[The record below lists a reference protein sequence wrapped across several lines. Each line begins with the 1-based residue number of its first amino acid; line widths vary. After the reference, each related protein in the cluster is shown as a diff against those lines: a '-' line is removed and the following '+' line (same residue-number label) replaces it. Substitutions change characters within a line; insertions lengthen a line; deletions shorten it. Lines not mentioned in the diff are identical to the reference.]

1 LMTFREKT
9 ALIVCLM
16 LCSLSGV
23 VFLVSS
29 VASSGDPSDH
39 TLAYAIVAVTAVG
52 LVFGVAII
60 LVSDRILRT
69 RLSRISSR
77 LQTIRDSRGFSQRV
91 ALAGKDEF
99 SLLASDIDAALE
111 SLEKAHARLAENE
124 ARQRATLQLIP
135 DCMFLMKEDG
145 SISAIFD
152 GEEEGGTGPSVDS
165 APPAEGNHGSQLGG
179 GNGHTSPLLKSLS
192 EAIARQGKDHAS
204 QALTE
209 RQIQSFE
216 FELPGNGCRSC
227 WETRM
232 VVCGEGQVLAMA
244 RDVTERRQA
253 EEAVAEAKDALEMQ
267 VQERTAELDRVNEV
281 LKKEISLRLQE
292 EEVLRKSFKKVEL
305 LLENTIEAM
314 SLIVERKDPYTAG
327 HQRRVAKLACAI
339 GREMGLGADQIQAIR
354 VAAMLHDLGKIFV
367 PAEILN
373 KPGRLTEGELAL
385 IRTHPSTDHEILKTI
400 DFSCPVADIV
410 AQHHERLDGSG
421 YPAGL
426 GGDEILPEAKILGVA
441 DVVEAM
447 SSSRP
452 YRPALGVDEAVREIV
467 KNKGVLYDP
476 YVVGACVRLLTE
488 KKFSLVE

>member
-1 LMTFREKT
+1 MTFREKT

-16 LCSLSGV
+16 LCSLSGA

-29 VASSGDPSDH
+29 VASSGDSSDH
-39 TLAYAIVAVTAVG
+39 TLAYAIVSVTAVG

-60 LVSDRILRT
+60 LVLDRILRT

-77 LQTIRDSRGFSQRV
+77 LQTTRDSTAFSQRV
-91 ALAGKDEF
+91 ALTGKDEF
-99 SLLASDIDAALE
+99 SRLASEIDTALE
-111 SLEKAHARLAENE
+111 SLEKAHGRLAESE
-124 ARQRATLQLIP
+124 ARQRATLQMIP
-135 DCMFLMKEDG
+135 DLLFLMKEDG
-145 SISAIFD
+145 SISAISD
-152 GEEEGGTGPSVDS
+152 GEANGVRSPSADS
-165 APPAEGNHGSQLGG
+165 VPPAEGSHGSQSGG
-179 GNGHTSPLLKSLS
+179 GNGRTSPLVKTLA

-204 QALTE
+204 QALTR
-209 RQIQSFE
+209 RQMQSFE
-216 FELPGNGCRSC
+216 VELPSNGSRSC

-232 VVCGEGQVLAMA
+232 VACGEGQVLAMA
-244 RDVTERRQA
+244 RDITDRRRTE
-253 EEAVAEAKDALEMQ
+253 ESVAKAKDALEMQ

-292 EEVLRKSFKKVEL
+292 EEVLRKSFKKVEV

-327 HQRRVAKLACAI
+327 HQRRVARLACAI

-373 KPGRLTEGELAL
+373 KPGRLTASELDL
-385 IRTHPSTDHEILKTI
+385 IKTHPSTAHEILKTI

-426 GGDEILPEAKILGVA
+426 GGDEILPEARILGVA

-452 YRPALGVDEAVREIV
+452 YRPALGLDEAVREIV
-467 KNKGVLYDP
+467 KNKGILYDP
-476 YVVGACVRLLTE
+476 EVVRACVRLLTE

>member
-1 LMTFREKT
+1 MTFREKT

-16 LCSLSGV
+16 LCSLSGA

-29 VASSGDPSDH
+29 LASSDDPSDH
-39 TLAYAIVAVTAVG
+39 TLAYAILAVTAVG
-52 LVFGVAII
+52 LVFGVSII
-60 LVSDRILRT
+60 LVLDRILRN
-69 RLSRISSR
+69 RLSRISSP
-77 LQTIRDSRGFSQRV
+77 LQTIRDSTGFSQRV
-91 ALAGKDEF
+91 NLAGKDEF

-111 SLEKAHARLAENE
+111 SLEKAHARLAESE
-124 ARQRATLQLIP
+124 GRHRATLQLIP
-135 DCMFLMKEDG
+135 DFLFLMKVDG
-145 SISAIFD
+145 SISAISD
-152 GEEEGGTGPSVDS
+152 GESGTGGRS
-165 APPAEGNHGSQLGG
+165 AGSFACAEGNHAGQH
-179 GNGHTSPLLKSLS
+179 GNGNGQAPPLLKTLS
-192 EAIARQGKDHAS
+192 EAIVGQGKDYAS
-204 QALTE
+204 QALTQ
-209 RQIQSFE
+209 RQMQSFE
-216 FELPGNGCRSC
+216 VELSSNGSRSC

-232 VVCGEGQVLAMA
+232 VSCGEGQVLAMA
-244 RDVTERRQA
+244 RDITDRRRG
-253 EEAVAEAKDALEMQ
+253 EEAVARAKDALEML

-292 EEVLRKSFKKVEL
+292 EEVLRKSFRKVEA

-339 GREMGLGADQIQAIR
+339 GREMGLGADRIQAIR

-373 KPGRLTEGELAL
+373 KPGRLTDGELAL
-385 IRTHPSTDHEILKTI
+385 IKTHPSTDHEILRTI

-426 GGDEILPEAKILGVA
+426 GGEEILPEAKILGVA

-452 YRPALGVDEAVREIV
+452 YRPALGMDEALREIV
-467 KNKGVLYDP
+467 KNKGILCDP
-476 YVVGACVRLLTE
+476 DVVGACLRLLTE
-488 KKFSLVE
+488 KKFSFVE